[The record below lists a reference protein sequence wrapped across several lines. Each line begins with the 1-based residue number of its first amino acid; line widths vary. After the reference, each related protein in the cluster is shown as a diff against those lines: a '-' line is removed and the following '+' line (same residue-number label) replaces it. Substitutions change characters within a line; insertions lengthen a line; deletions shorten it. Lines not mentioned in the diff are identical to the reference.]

1 MSDYYTF
8 DKVQY
13 KETQALVQNLYH
25 YLITLAA
32 SLKGKLSSE
41 EEDTLANLFQVH
53 MDLQMLMDEM
63 SLRASTTIPASAP
76 DQDEAQK
83 IAHAQAMQYARD
95 LITAMRQKREQQR
108 RLELTSQQL
117 IRAEKLATVGH
128 IAATVAHELGNI
140 FTPLLMYAKLIQKEV
155 VEQDNPEVAEYAGHI
170 TEIANRASD
179 MLRQLVDASRNEPAK
194 MVPLELPQVIE
205 NSLML
210 FSPRIK
216 KQRVNVSQHYPDDL
230 PQIIGRPDQMEQV
243 FINLALNAFDAMPNG
258 GDYSITL
265 ELGDEKVNS
274 QDNGHR
280 GNGHQE
286 DNHQE
291 DGHQDDGRQDDGHR
305 DDSDFVTVYVKDTG
319 EGIPPENISLLFEP
333 FFTTKAKGAGSGL
346 GLFVTHLIVNQHG
359 GAIEVESEL
368 GKGTT
373 FIIKLPAA
381 TQQESFYVD

>member
-1 MSDYYTF
+1 VSNYYSF
-8 DKVQY
+8 DKSQY

-32 SLKGKLSSE
+32 LLKGKLSSE
-41 EEDTLANLFQVH
+41 EEDTLASLFQVH
-53 MDLQMLMDEM
+53 MDLQMLFDEM
-63 SLRASTTIPASAP
+63 SLRASTKPEPAL
-76 DQDEAQK
+76 DQNEAQR

-128 IAATVAHELGNI
+128 IAASVAHELGNI

-155 VEQDNPEVAEYAGHI
+155 GDDKNSEVAEYADHI
-170 TEIANRASD
+170 TEIANRAAD

-194 MVPLELPQVIE
+194 MVPLELSPIIE
-205 NSLML
+205 NTFTL
-210 FSPRIK
+210 FAPRIR
-216 KQRVNVSQHYPDDL
+216 KQRINVSQICPANL
-230 PQIIGRPDQMEQV
+230 PMVIGRPDQMEQI

-258 GDYSITL
+258 GDYTVIM
-265 ELGDEKVNS
+265 EIGDEKTN
-274 QDNGHR
+274 NH
-280 GNGHQE
+280 NIPQE
-286 DNHQE
+286 IQHE
-291 DGHQDDGRQDDGHR
+291 
-305 DDSDFVTVYVKDTG
+305 SSTFVTVYIRDTG

-368 GKGTT
+368 GQGTT
-373 FIIKLPAA
+373 FIIKLPVA
-381 TQQESFYVD
+381 QQEQSYVN

>member
-1 MSDYYTF
+1 VSDYYTF
-8 DKVQY
+8 DKSQY

-25 YLITLAA
+25 HLITLAA
-32 SLKGKLSSE
+32 SLKGNLSSE

-63 SLRASTTIPASAP
+63 SLKVSAPAPAS

-155 VEQDNPEVAEYAGHI
+155 VEEENPEVAEYAGHI

-194 MVPLELPQVIE
+194 MVPLELPPIIE
-205 NSLML
+205 DSLLL

-216 KQRVNVSQHYPDDL
+216 KQRVDVSQYYPDNL
-230 PQIIGRPDQMEQV
+230 PQIVGRPDQMEQV

-258 GDYSITL
+258 GQYSVTL
-265 ELGDEKVNS
+265 ERGEEKA
-274 QDNGHR
+274 NG
-280 GNGHQE
+280 
-286 DNHQE
+286 
-291 DGHQDDGRQDDGHR
+291 QDDGHR
-305 DDSDFVTVYVKDTG
+305 DEGHLDDTDFVTVHVKDTG
-319 EGIPPENISLLFEP
+319 EGIPPENIGLLFEP

-346 GLFVTHLIVNQHG
+346 GLFVTHLIINQHG

-381 TQQESFYVD
+381 TQQENLYVD

>member
-1 MSDYYTF
+1 
-8 DKVQY
+8 
-13 KETQALVQNLYH
+13 
-25 YLITLAA
+25 
-32 SLKGKLSSE
+32 
-41 EEDTLANLFQVH
+41 
-53 MDLQMLMDEM
+53 
-63 SLRASTTIPASAP
+63 
-76 DQDEAQK
+76 
-83 IAHAQAMQYARD
+83 
-95 LITAMRQKREQQR
+95 
-108 RLELTSQQL
+108 
-117 IRAEKLATVGH
+117 
-128 IAATVAHELGNI
+128 
-140 FTPLLMYAKLIQKEV
+140 MYAKLIQKEV

-194 MVPLELPQVIE
+194 MVPLALPPVIE

-258 GDYSITL
+258 GEYSITL
-265 ELGDEKVNS
+265 ELGDEKVN
-274 QDNGHR
+274 
-280 GNGHQE
+280 GHQ
-286 DNHQE
+286 NN
-291 DGHQDDGRQDDGHR
+291 GHQDDGHLDDHHR

-346 GLFVTHLIVNQHG
+346 GLFVTHLIINQHG
-359 GAIEVESEL
+359 GAIEVESEP

-373 FIIKLPAA
+373 FIIKLPAV
-381 TQQESFYVD
+381 TQQENLYVD

>member
-1 MSDYYTF
+1 VSDYYTF

-13 KETQALVQNLYH
+13 KETQAVVQNLYH
-25 YLITLAA
+25 HLITLAA
-32 SLKGKLSSE
+32 SLKGKLASD

-63 SLRASTTIPASAP
+63 SLRASTTPAPAP
-76 DQDEAQK
+76 EQDETQR

-140 FTPLLMYAKLIQKEV
+140 FTPLLMYAKLIQKEI
-155 VEQDNPEVAEYAGHI
+155 VEEENPEVAEYAGHI

-179 MLRQLVDASRNEPAK
+179 MLRQLVDASRSEPAK
-194 MVPLELPQVIE
+194 MVPLELPPVIE

-216 KQRVNVSQHYPDDL
+216 KQRVNVSQHYPDNL

-265 ELGDEKVNS
+265 ETGTGKING
-274 QDNGHR
+274 QDNS
-280 GNGHQE
+280 
-286 DNHQE
+286 
-291 DGHQDDGRQDDGHR
+291 HQDGDHQDGDHRDDSRRDDGHR

-346 GLFVTHLIVNQHG
+346 GLFVTHLIINQHG

-373 FIIKLPAA
+373 FIIKLPVV
-381 TQQESFYVD
+381 TQQENLYVD

>member
-1 MSDYYTF
+1 VSDYYAF
-8 DKVQY
+8 DKAQY

-25 YLITLAA
+25 HLITLAA
-32 SLKGKLSSE
+32 SVKGKLAPA
-41 EEDTLANLFQVH
+41 EEDMLANLFQVH

-63 SLRASTTIPASAP
+63 SLKASTTPAPAP

-140 FTPLLMYAKLIQKEV
+140 FTPLLMYAKLIQKEI
-155 VEQDNPEVAEYAGHI
+155 VEENNPEVAEYAGHI

-179 MLRQLVDASRNEPAK
+179 MLRQLVDASRSEPAR
-194 MVPLELPQVIE
+194 MVPLELPPVIE

-216 KQRVNVSQHYPDDL
+216 KQRVNVSQHYPDNL

-265 ELGDEKVNS
+265 EIGAGKI
-274 QDNGHR
+274 NGQ
-280 GNGHQE
+280 GN
-286 DNHQE
+286 
-291 DGHQDDGRQDDGHR
+291 GHQDDGRRDDRHP
-305 DDSDFVTVYVKDTG
+305 DDSDFVTVYVRDTG

-346 GLFVTHLIVNQHG
+346 GLFVTHLIINQHG

-381 TQQESFYVD
+381 TQQEHLYVD

>member
-13 KETQALVQNLYH
+13 KETQALIQNLYH
-25 YLITLAA
+25 HLITLAA
-32 SLKGKLSSE
+32 SLKGNLSSE

-63 SLRASTTIPASAP
+63 SLKAATAP
-76 DQDEAQK
+76 VSDQDEAQK

-140 FTPLLMYAKLIQKEV
+140 FTPLLMYAKLIQKEI
-155 VEQDNPEVAEYAGHI
+155 VEEENPEVAEYAGHI

-194 MVPLELPQVIE
+194 MVPLELPPIVE
-205 NSLML
+205 DSLVL
-210 FSPRIK
+210 FAPRIK
-216 KQRVNVSQHYPDDL
+216 KQRVNVLQHYPDDL

-258 GDYSITL
+258 GEYSVTL
-265 ELGDEKVNS
+265 ELGDEKTNGH

-280 GNGHQE
+280 
-286 DNHQE
+286 
-291 DGHQDDGRQDDGHR
+291 DDGHR

-319 EGIPPENISLLFEP
+319 EGIPPENIGLLFEP

-346 GLFVTHLIVNQHG
+346 GLFVTHLIINQHG

-373 FIIKLPAA
+373 FIIKLPVA
-381 TQQESFYVD
+381 TQQENPYVD